1 MYYIQRL
8 LLLVQ
13 CFVLLLGFTPS
24 SAASTLEL
32 TPDEKQWL
40 KNHPDIKVGLAIFP
54 PFLTVLDRDGKV
66 SGLAV
71 DYLEELE
78 KQLGTSF
85 DRVVSSNYA
94 DAIQLAQIG
103 YIDFLVAATPTEA
116 RRHYLDFGIPY
127 SFTENLI
134 FTRTESEPLTSLDDF
149 KGRRFAAPAKTALAE
164 HIRNNYPD
172 IQLLEP
178 LDLSTAFTWLSSG
191 YVDGIG
197 ADAASGR
204 NYSYKK
210 GLSNIRISGTTGF
223 DYQDSIATRSDWP
236 ELRSI
241 LNKALLAIP
250 PSRRLEIQ
258 KRWVMPEDISKLD
271 RSTVK
276 EYSYIAATFTVMGL
290 LIILVWW
297 NRILKKEIAQRKSV
311 ENRLSYLAYH
321 DDVTGILNRAGL
333 FDRLQN
339 AADSGK
345 PYMLLLVGLDHF
357 RVKNEL
363 WGQKM
368 GNDILSLLAR
378 RVQSK
383 IPEGA
388 SVARAGGDTFAF
400 LIPLSGKSPEGVAH
414 YFLDMFSEPLLLEN
428 GTVQVVTATAGLDLQ
443 VQQSERLELPLERA
457 EMALKYGKRVRR
469 GSCHLYDPQMSL
481 NIGED
486 QRWKDDLKMAIH
498 QSQLFLEY
506 QPQLDVST
514 GRLIGFEAL
523 VRWRHPLK
531 GRISPAEFI
540 PYAERLG
547 LISSLG
553 DWVLKEA
560 CQQAR
565 CWLEDGLKFD
575 HVAVNVSVQQFAEG
589 DFVSRVC
596 NILEDSKLPAQYLEL
611 EITETFFMTEF
622 VKARKSLEVLSEL
635 GIKFSIDDFGTGF
648 SSLLYLKQLP
658 VGTIKL
664 AQEFILDI
672 TQDSG
677 SYQIVKAATQLGKS
691 LGMNVIAEGIEDL
704 EAQEMVLGLGCEW
717 AQGYYYSKPLAVHN
731 VNPDVLSDIV
741 GKIPEELLSANRP
754 DEIDLGICNCT

>member
-8 LLLVQ
+8 LLLMQ
-13 CFVLLLGFTPS
+13 CLILLFGFISS
-24 SAASTLEL
+24 SAASDLEL
-32 TPDEKQWL
+32 TPEEKLWL
-40 KNHPDIKVGLAIFP
+40 EEHPDIKVGLAIFP
-54 PFLTVLDRDGKV
+54 PFLTILNEDGQV
-66 SGLAV
+66 AGLAV
-71 DYLEELE
+71 DYLQALE
-78 KQLGTSF
+78 QQLGVSF

-94 DAIQLAQIG
+94 DAIQLAKIG
-103 YIDFLVAATPTEA
+103 YIDFLVAATPTEE
-116 RRHYLDFGIPY
+116 RRNYLDFGIPY

-134 FTRTESEPLTSLDDF
+134 FTRRDSESLTSLDDF
-149 KGRRFAAPAKTALAE
+149 SGLRFAVPAKTALAE
-164 HIRNNYPD
+164 YIRNNYPQ

-204 NYSYKK
+204 DYSYKK
-210 GLSNIRISGTTGF
+210 GLSNIKISGTTGF
-223 DYQDSIATRSDWP
+223 DYKDSIATRSDWP
-236 ELRSI
+236 ELGNI

-250 PSRRLEIQ
+250 PSQRLKIQ
-258 KRWVMPEDISKLD
+258 KRWVMPEDINKLD
-271 RSTVK
+271 RATVK
-276 EYSYIAATFTVMGL
+276 EYSYIVATFVVLGL

-297 NRILKKEIAQRKSV
+297 NRTLKKEIGQRKSV

-321 DDVTGILNRAGL
+321 DEVTGILNRAGL
-333 FDRLQN
+333 FDRLQK

-368 GNDILSLLAR
+368 GNDILGLLAR
-378 RVQSK
+378 RVQTK
-383 IPEGA
+383 IPEGG

-400 LIPLSGKSPEGVAH
+400 LLPLSDQSPEAVAH

-428 GTVQVVTATAGLDLQ
+428 GTVQIVTATAGIDLQ
-443 VQQSERLELPLERA
+443 VEQSERLELPLERA
-457 EMALKYGKRVRR
+457 EMALKHGKKVRR

-481 NIGED
+481 DIGED
-486 QRWKDDLKMAIH
+486 QQWKDDLKMAIH

-506 QPQLDVST
+506 QPQLNVSD

-523 VRWRHPLK
+523 VRWQHPLK

-547 LISSLG
+547 LISALG

-560 CQQAR
+560 CQQAQR
-565 CWLEDGLKFD
+565 WLKDGLEFE

-589 DFVSRVC
+589 DFVTRVC
-596 NILEDSKLPAQYLEL
+596 NILEASGLPAHYLEL

-622 VKARKSLEVLSEL
+622 VKARKSLESLSEL

-691 LGMNVIAEGIEDL
+691 LGMDVIAEGIEDL

-717 AQGYYYSKPLAVHN
+717 AQGYYYSRPLAVQN
-731 VNPDVLSDIV
+731 VNKQVIDEIV
-741 GKIPEELLSANRP
+741 RKIPAELLSENRRG
-754 DEIDLGICNCT
+754 ELDLSVCNCT